1 MASKSRTSSSGLD
14 FLRLAMVPP
23 DVFVAF
29 ALFWRKRLLGQQLP
43 AQRMRS
49 GPEEGSMPFC
59 VELDNIKDTGVP
71 IHPPAVSPVA
81 AG

>member
-49 GPEEGSMPFC
+49 GPEE
-59 VELDNIKDTGVP
+59 
-71 IHPPAVSPVA
+71 
-81 AG
+81 